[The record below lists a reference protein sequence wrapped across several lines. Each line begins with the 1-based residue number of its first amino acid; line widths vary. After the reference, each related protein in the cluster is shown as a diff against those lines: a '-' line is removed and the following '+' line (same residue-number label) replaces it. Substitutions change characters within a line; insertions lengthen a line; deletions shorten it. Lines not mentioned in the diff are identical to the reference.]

1 MSQENVE
8 IVRRMYDRALQDPDA
23 LYELLDDN
31 IEWETGGLGYPNP
44 PTDRGREAVRQFFRE
59 WVGAFEEWG
68 FEVEELSEAGNSVV
82 ACIHQWGRGKSSGV
96 DVDARFWQVWTMRDR
111 KAIRATHH
119 LERTAALEA
128 AGLRE

>member
-1 MSQENVE
+1 MSEENVE

-96 DVDARFWQVWTMRDR
+96 DVDQRFWQVWTMRDR

-119 LERTAALEA
+119 LDRAAALEA
-128 AGLRE
+128 AGLSE